1 MVVYRRMRTPATVR
15 GPSSSEATG
24 LYSFPSAAASDAYRI
39 LDSSDAR
46 RRDDGAQNRSHS
58 LEVSREW
65 TCVSE
70 EVYPRFPALRSSKS
84 FTETGSEMT
93 PLRDAERASPSHHH
107 RSLSF
112 SRLLAKPQN
121 PPSLFELIDG
131 ESLSAS
137 MEASAHPLAEEANDG
152 EGHCEPVSSIPSSE
166 QEQPYILP
174 GEIGLRSTDAAW
186 GDEALGVEKCGE
198 SDEGFACL
206 PFAGLTKGQSTSWD
220 YEAQGGS
227 PATVLGVRDIQRLSG
242 AARLHL
248 SLLRKG
254 EAEGGSCSAA
264 AKSSPWALRKTL
276 STSSADGRRA
286 PPGTTEATAE
296 LFVDLLQTLEAAGE
310 TMTKME
316 EQVSHHA
323 RRAEQLNARL
333 ERAVAHNDSMYAE
346 SEQLERRLRQAK
358 AEVEAL
364 RSRCAGLEKKPDYRE
379 RYVASERGRAEL
391 ERQVKQLQAQVDVFR
406 AGAIKEQRQ
415 REEMEEEV
423 SGIKKRLEE
432 KEEQLL
438 LTRRSLRSAVEQN
451 SQLPGDS
458 VPPQSSER
466 RGRRSYFI
474 SGKQLHLGPGLSLAS
489 PRQLYRSPRT
499 EALPPSP
506 RPSPSSGGEARCV
519 KCGCVSIP
527 LLNVEGLSG
536 SFPDRKQTA
545 RRPLS
550 SAPLREAG
558 RGQGDEVDEGHKASR
573 GDTHGG
579 REKVASLRLASGASF
594 STAPPTGREVPA
606 GSDGVRSGCAESRGG
621 FGLVE
626 AEGEEEGMYDC
637 GSKDDQENG
646 EAPCSRQDAVTRTQR
661 SLPSHCNSG
670 RVHKAETVERHST
683 FSSFSFTDSLGEKR
697 GADWADAVS
706 PRRHPL
712 VGEVCHNCR
721 NETRGAKGSGEG
733 RPSPLFSHVGE
744 TDSHRSAS
752 LSLGSSLPGYS
763 LPSVRARGCPTPA
776 AGDSGFTSS
785 RGESTWRR
793 LARSSAS
800 ASYTLSSSPCRIASS
815 GSALS
820 FGSVSASPVDEGREN
835 PSNSTRRLTSLCGNG
850 RTATGERRGASGMRQ
865 HTPFSSIFSS
875 GFVSD
880 GTLDRRTANQP
891 ALSMFEELLQVGQS
905 LTEEEA
911 RMKRTLDG
919 LLAAVA
925 ASPVPFEELATKGL
939 SKECLLKIRKLR
951 QNAPK
956 NSHATRPAGGFFSPV
971 LYPLLS
977 FLFDSQRLRCSD
989 TGSHRLL
996 LARVKALPRAVL
1008 HFLLAGFFR
1017 ESRETKQ
1024 ENEGDAVASDA
1035 EAPSSASSSPASST
1049 SSLPASSAAVWPVVK
1064 TLLAHVRLGGPASP
1078 SDESTSAGGTE
1089 DEAESTGRRAMRRQ
1103 KTQRASGVSSS
1114 TGGRCSGGEDHG
1126 VEQNADHGQVQRKS
1140 TEVDTLFAS
1149 EPAKRAGLVLLLA
1162 FLASTFFSAIELP
1175 LGSASPLAPSGL

>member
-1 MVVYRRMRTPATVR
+1 MVVHRGMRSPAAIR
-15 GPSSSEATG
+15 GPSSSEATS
-24 LYSFPSAAASDAYRI
+24 LCSFPSSAASDACRI

-46 RRDDGAQNRSHS
+46 RLDGGAQNRSHS
-58 LEVSREW
+58 LEVSRDG

-70 EVYPRFPALRSSKS
+70 EVYPRFPRLRSSKS
-84 FTETGSEMT
+84 FSETGSGMM
-93 PLRDAERASPSHHH
+93 PLHDDERASPLHHH

-112 SRLLAKPQN
+112 SRLLAKSQN
-121 PPSLFELIDG
+121 LPSLFALIDG
-131 ESLSAS
+131 EPLSAS
-137 MEASAHPLAEEANDG
+137 MEASAHPSAEKANDG
-152 EGHCEPVSSIPSSE
+152 EEHCEPVLSTPSSG
-166 QEQPYILP
+166 QEPPYILP
-174 GEIGLRSTDAAW
+174 EEIGLRSADAAW
-186 GDEALGVEKCGE
+186 GDETLGLERCGE

-206 PFAGLTKGQSTSWD
+206 AFAGLTKGRSTSWD

-248 SLLRKG
+248 SLLKRKG
-254 EAEGGSCSAA
+254 ESEGWSCSAA
-264 AKSSPWALRKTL
+264 SKSSAWAFQKTH

-296 LFVDLLQTLEAAGE
+296 LFVDLLQTLEAAAE

-358 AEVEAL
+358 TEVEAL

-391 ERQVKQLQAQVDVFR
+391 ERQVKQLQAQVDAFR
-406 AGAIKEQRQ
+406 AGALKQQRQ

-451 SQLPGDS
+451 SQLPDDS

-474 SGKQLHLGPGLSLAS
+474 SGQQLHLGPALSLAS
-489 PRQLYRSPRT
+489 PRQLYRSPRS
-499 EALPPSP
+499 EAFPPSP

-536 SFPDRKQTA
+536 SSADPKQTA
-545 RRPLS
+545 LRTLS
-550 SAPLREAG
+550 SAPLREPG
-558 RGQGDEVDEGHKASR
+558 RGQGDEFDEGHEAPR
-573 GDTHGG
+573 GDSHDR
-579 REKVASLRLASGASF
+579 REKVGSLSLASGASF

-606 GSDGVRSGCAESRGG
+606 SSDGARSGRIDSHGG

-626 AEGEEEGMYDC
+626 PEGEEEGLYDC
-637 GSKDDQENG
+637 GGKNNQKNG
-646 EAPCSRQDAVTRTQR
+646 EAPLSRQDAVARTQR

-670 RVHKAETVERHST
+670 RVQKAETVEGHSN
-683 FSSFSFTDSLGEKR
+683 FSSFSFADYFEKR

-706 PRRHPL
+706 PRRNPL

-721 NETRGAKGSGEG
+721 NETRGASGSGDG
-733 RPSPLFSHVGE
+733 RPSPLFSHVGD
-744 TDSHRSAS
+744 TDSHRSSS
-752 LSLGSSLPGYS
+752 LSLGSSLPVYS
-763 LPSVRARGCPTPA
+763 LPSVRARRCPTPA
-776 AGDSGFTSS
+776 AGDSGVMSS

-793 LARSSAS
+793 LARSSGS

-815 GSALS
+815 GSGLS
-820 FGSVSASPVDEGREN
+820 FGSVPASPVDEGREN
-835 PSNSTRRLTSLCGNG
+835 PSSSPMRLTSLCGNG
-850 RTATGERRGASGMRQ
+850 RAATRGHRGVSGVRQ
-865 HTPFSSIFSS
+865 RAPFSSIFSPGS
-875 GFVSD
+875 GSD
-880 GTLDRRTANQP
+880 GTLDRRAANQP
-891 ALSMFEELLQVGQS
+891 APSMFEELLQVGQS

-956 NSHATRPAGGFFSPV
+956 NSHATQPAGGFFSPV

-977 FLFDSQRLRCSD
+977 LLFDSQRLRCSD
-989 TGSHRLL
+989 TRRHRLF

-1017 ESRETKQ
+1017 ESGETKH
-1024 ENEGDAVASDA
+1024 ENEVDEVASDA
-1035 EAPSSASSSPASST
+1035 EAPSSASSSPASYM
-1049 SSLPASSAAVWPVVK
+1049 SSLPGSSAAVWQVVK
-1064 TLLAHVRLGGPASP
+1064 TLLAHVCLGSPAFPRGGSP
-1078 SDESTSAGGTE
+1078 SAGGTE
-1089 DEAESTGRRAMRRQ
+1089 GEAESTGRRAMRRQ
-1103 KTQRASGVSSS
+1103 KTQRATSVSSS
-1114 TGGRCSGGEDHG
+1114 TGGQCSGGDHG
-1126 VEQNADHGQVQRKS
+1126 VEQNADHGQAPRTS
-1140 TEVDTLFAS
+1140 TEEDTLVAS

-1162 FLASTFFSAIELP
+1162 FLASTFFSTIELP
-1175 LGSASPLAPSGL
+1175 LASTSPLAPSGL